1 MNLIFALLHFAI
13 LGLELLIVITALMSW
28 FPGAL
33 QSKFG
38 QWATWMSDLIV
49 EPVRK
54 LLPRTGMLDFSPLI
68 AILILE
74 AAEFGLR
81 MLSQMF
87 Y

>member
-1 MNLIFALLHFAI
+1 MNLIFALVHFGIA
-13 LGLELLIVITALMSW
+13 GLELLIVITALMSW

-38 QWATWMSDLIV
+38 QWATQMSDLIV

-54 LLPRTGMLDFSPLI
+54 VMPRTGMLDFSPLI

-74 AAEFGLR
+74 AAELGLR

-87 Y
+87 